1 MPDATAPRPAAAGR
15 KVLVW
20 DLPTRLFHWLLVLGL
35 IGSWLTAEV
44 YRDVDFGWHKLIG
57 STILGLLLFRLL
69 WGFLGGR
76 HSRFA
81 SFVPGPRAVF
91 AYLRVFARR
100 DAPRHAG
107 HNPLGALSVL
117 ALLASLLAQ
126 VASGL
131 VIDDGILAAG
141 PLAKLVD
148 GELRA
153 LAGSVHEINFNVLLA
168 LIALHL
174 LAIVYYTVWRRQNLA
189 GAMVT
194 GRAAGLPDSAA
205 GTAPPLWRFLLAAG
219 LATGLTFAIVEGLP
233 AWLPAAGGGGDFNF
247 D

>member
-1 MPDATAPRPAAAGR
+1 MPEPADPRR
-15 KVLVW
+15 KVPVW
-20 DLPTRLFHWLLVLGL
+20 DLPLRLFHWLLVLGVL
-35 IGSWLTAEV
+35 CAWLTAEV
-44 YRDVDFGWHKLIG
+44 YRDVDFGWHKRIG
-57 STILGLLLFRLL
+57 ACILGLLLFRLI
-69 WGFLGGR
+69 WGFVGGR

-81 SFVPGPRAVF
+81 HFLPGPRRLF

-107 HNPLGALSVL
+107 HNPLGALSVV
-117 ALLASLLAQ
+117 ALLLSLLAQ

-148 GELRA
+148 GEVRG
-153 LAGSVHEINFNVLLA
+153 LAGQVHEINFNILLA

-174 LAIVYYTVWRRQNLA
+174 LAIAYYAVWRRQNLV

-194 GRAAGLPDSAA
+194 GRAAGLTAA
-205 GTAPPLWRFLLAAG
+205 DEAQPPGLWRFLLAAG
-219 LATGLTFAIVEGLP
+219 LATGLVFLIVEGLP
-233 AWLPAAGGGGDFNF
+233 AWLPPAGPGDFDF